1 MSDYEVHRERVVE
14 REVPVTERI
23 VEREV
28 PTTRRTVEHRSTTG
42 GGFGYAGRTG
52 FNPVQGIIVAAVAI
66 LLLLLIL
73 GAFTR

>member
-1 MSDYEVHRERVVE
+1 MSDFEVERERIVE

-28 PTTRRTVEHRSTTG
+28 PRTRRTVVERRTTG
-42 GGFGYAGRTG
+42 DDGYGSRRAG
-52 FNPVQGIIVAAVAI
+52 FNPVQGIIMATVAI
-66 LLLLLIL
+66 ILLLLIL